1 MKIKFIEALLS
12 HPKNK
17 TFLITN
23 DDIITYGHFLE
34 LISKTIVFL
43 EKSDKKYIF
52 INAEKNQ
59 FTLAAYFA
67 SQKLGKIACFVDP
80 LTKSPE
86 RFTKLA
92 KNNYFFFTNKYYQEI
107 SDIKCETIK
116 NSDQITDN
124 SLSEVIFTTGTTGNP
139 KGVLLSHETIYQ
151 TAKNINL
158 FTKLKND
165 DVEMH
170 MMPLSHSFGLARVR
184 CSILAGNTVVLLNGF
199 GNLVTFY
206 DYLEKF
212 KGSVISTVPAGLQFL
227 IKLSKD
233 RITNFSSQIKMI
245 ELGSSPMTKEEKI
258 SLTKIL
264 PFTNICMHYGLTEAS
279 RSTFLN
285 FKDDIEFADSVGKQN
300 YGTEVKIFNSN
311 GKESVKGKSG
321 EICIK
326 GTNLFSK
333 YIFCNDKAS
342 FYGDYFRTGDFGYM
356 NNLGYLFFEGR
367 KDDMINV
374 AGKKVSPLEIEK
386 NINGISFINESAC
399 IEVKNK
405 KNNLTE
411 IKAFVSV
418 SSEESFQSLVNK
430 IKKYLK
436 NNIEYYKIPST
447 FINIDTIPKTISG
460 KILRNKLK
468 EH

>member
-12 HPKNK
+12 HPQNK
-17 TFLITN
+17 VFLIIN
-23 DDIITYGHFLE
+23 GDSITYGHFLE

-43 EKSDKKYIF
+43 GKNDKKYVF
-52 INAEKNQ
+52 INAEKNE

-67 SQKLGKIACFVDP
+67 CQKLGKITCFIDP

-86 RFTKLA
+86 KFTKLA
-92 KNNYFFFTNKYYQEI
+92 KNNYFYFSNKDYLKI
-107 SDIKCETIK
+107 LGIKCETIK
-116 NSDQITDN
+116 NADQITSNDF
-124 SLSEVIFTTGTTGNP
+124 SEVIFTTGTTGEP
-139 KGVLLSHETIYQ
+139 KGVLLSHEVIYE

-158 FTKLKND
+158 FTKLKKE

-184 CSILAGNTVVLLNGF
+184 CSILTGNTIVFLNGF
-199 GNLVTFY
+199 GNLIAFY
-206 DYLEKF
+206 DHLEKF
-212 KGSVISTVPAGLQFL
+212 KGSVISSVPAGLQFL

-233 RITNFSSQIKMI
+233 KIVNFSSQIKMI

-285 FKDDIEFADSVGKQN
+285 FKDDIEFADSVGRQN
-300 YGTEVKIFNSN
+300 YGTEVKIFDSN
-311 GKESVKGKSG
+311 GKECFKGESG

-333 YIFCNDKAS
+333 YIFCNNKAS
-342 FYGDYFRTGDFGYM
+342 FNGDYFRTGDYGYM
-356 NNLGYLFFEGR
+356 NDQGYLFFEGR
-367 KDDMINV
+367 KDDLINI

-386 NINGISFINESAC
+386 SINEISFINESAC
-399 IEVKNK
+399 IEEKNR
-405 KNNLTE
+405 KNDLTE
-411 IKAFVSV
+411 IKAFVSI
-418 SSEESFQSLVNK
+418 SSEESFQSLVSK

-436 NNIEYYKIPST
+436 NKIEYYKIPST
-447 FINIDTIPKTISG
+447 FVNIDKIPKTTSG
-460 KILRNKLK
+460 KILRNELK
-468 EH
+468 EY

>member
-12 HPKNK
+12 HPQNK
-17 TFLITN
+17 TFLITK
-23 DDIITYGHFLE
+23 DDIITYGNFLE

-67 SQKLGKIACFVDP
+67 CQKLGKITCFIDP

-86 RFTKLA
+86 EFTKLA
-92 KNNYFFFTNKYYQEI
+92 KNNYLYFTTKDYQEI

-116 NSDQITDN
+116 NSNQITSN
-124 SLSEVIFTTGTTGNP
+124 SFSEIIFTTGTTGNP
-139 KGVLLSHETIYQ
+139 KGVLLSHEVIYK

-158 FTKLKND
+158 FTKLEKD

-170 MMPLSHSFGLARVR
+170 MMPLNHSFGLARVR
-184 CSILAGNTVVLLNGF
+184 CSILAGSTLVLLNGF
-199 GNLVTFY
+199 GNLVAFY
-206 DYLEKF
+206 K
-212 KGSVISTVPAGLQFL
+212 
-227 IKLSKD
+227 
-233 RITNFSSQIKMI
+233 QIKMI
-245 ELGSSPMTKEEKI
+245 ELGSSAMTKEEKI
-258 SLTKIL
+258 SLTKVL

-311 GKESVKGKSG
+311 GKENDKGESG

-326 GTNLFSK
+326 GANLFSK

-342 FYGDYFRTGDFGYM
+342 FYGDYFRTGDFGYI

-386 NINGISFINESAC
+386 SINEISFVNESAC
-399 IEVKNK
+399 IGVKNK
-405 KNNLTE
+405 KNDLIE
-411 IKAFVSV
+411 IKAFVSIN
-418 SSEESFQSLVNK
+418 SEESFQSLVNK

-436 NNIEYYKIPST
+436 NKIEYYKIPST
-447 FINIDTIPKTISG
+447 FINIAKIPKTTSG

-468 EH
+468 EY

>member
-12 HPKNK
+12 HPQNK

-52 INAEKNQ
+52 INAEKNE

-67 SQKLGKIACFVDP
+67 SQKLGKITCFVDP

-86 RFTKLA
+86 KFTKLA
-92 KNNYFFFTNKYYQEI
+92 KDNYFFFTNKVYQEI
-107 SDIKCETIK
+107 SDIKCDTIK
-116 NSDQITDN
+116 NSDQITYN
-124 SLSEVIFTTGTTGNP
+124 SFSEVIFTTGTTGKP

-184 CSILAGNTVVLLNGF
+184 CSIIAGNTMVFLNGF

-206 DYLEKF
+206 DHLEKF

-233 RITNFSSQIKMI
+233 RISNFSSQIKMI
-245 ELGSSPMTKEEKI
+245 ELGSSPMSKEEKI

-285 FKDDIEFADSVGKQN
+285 FKDDIKFADSVGKQN
-300 YGTEVKIFNSN
+300 YGTDIKIFNSN
-311 GKESVKGKSG
+311 GKESVEGESG

-342 FYGDYFRTGDFGYM
+342 FYGNYFRTGDFGYM

-386 NINGISFINESAC
+386 SINEISFVNESAC

-405 KNNLTE
+405 KNDLIE
-411 IKAFVSV
+411 IIAFVSV
-418 SSEESFQSLVNK
+418 NSEESFQSLVNK

-436 NNIEYYKIPST
+436 NKIEYYKIPST
-447 FINIDTIPKTISG
+447 FINIDTIPKTTSG

-468 EH
+468 EL